1 MTKLSGRIIIGTAGH
16 VDHGKT
22 QLTRALTGVDTD
34 RLPAEKNRGITIE
47 LGFAPWRLT
56 PELTADII
64 DVPGHEKF
72 VRTMTAGVAAVD
84 LALLLVAADEGVM
97 PQTVEHF
104 QILRLLGVRRC
115 IFVISKADKA
125 TPEAVDKLVA
135 ELRRRTAA
143 TPYASSPI
151 IAVSSACGSGLTELT
166 EEVKRQAAAIIS
178 ERRNNAVANHNT
190 DLQPKS
196 ANTNKQN
203 NTAKVN
209 NAVESHNNN
218 LQPQIA
224 NSKRLPVDRVFS
236 VKGFGTVVTGTLWGG
251 VLAVGDTVEV
261 QPLGRLAK
269 IRRLEVN
276 GEAVE
281 RCGGSCRV
289 AVNLPDLAK
298 SDIPRGSW
306 LAEPHLL
313 SAAHTIGAR
322 LTLLPAAPRLK
333 NNAPV
338 HIRFGAREVNG
349 RIRFDGDCLPLVA
362 ENAEVRIY
370 PEQPIFPLAGDRM
383 IIASYSPVTTIG
395 GAVVTAVN
403 PPKRRKKAAQTERRL
418 EDFLQGYHTAH
429 PADYGV
435 TLSKLRAK
443 LFPAGGAADSAKLT
457 KAVESLLAQ
466 GKLQKRGAYFA
477 LADFQPQIDAKTEKL
492 LTATLE
498 KLTTGGFA
506 PPTPESLLRHTSPAK
521 AKEIMERL
529 AAEGKIV
536 KLGEVVFAAAA
547 FEQAQTMI
555 LAYLRRHGSISLAET
570 RDLLQTSRKFALPI
584 LTRMDSLQLT
594 RRQGDVRVMKNK

>member
-1 MTKLSGRIIIGTAGH
+1 MTKVSGRIIIGTAGH

-22 QLTRALTGVDTD
+22 QLTRALTGADTD
-34 RLPAEKNRGITIE
+34 RLPAEKTRGITIE

-56 PELTADII
+56 PDLTADII

-125 TPEAVDKLVA
+125 TPEAIAKLAA

-143 TPYASSPI
+143 TPYASSPVI
-151 IAVSSACGSGLTELT
+151 KVSALCGSGLAELT

-178 ERRNNAVANHNT
+178 ERRNN
-190 DLQPKS
+190 DLQ
-196 ANTNKQN
+196 Q
-203 NTAKVN
+203 
-209 NAVESHNNN
+209 E
-218 LQPQIA
+218 IA
-224 NSKRLPVDRVFS
+224 NYKRMPVDRVFS

-251 VLAVGDTVEV
+251 VLAVGDIVEV
-261 QPLGRLAK
+261 QPLGRRVK

-298 SDIPRGSW
+298 TDIPRGSW
-306 LAEPHLL
+306 LAEPQLL
-313 SAAHTIGAR
+313 SAAHSIGAR

-349 RIRFDGDCLPLVA
+349 RIRFDGDCLPPAA
-362 ENAEVRIY
+362 ENAEVMIY

-383 IIASYSPVTTIG
+383 IIASYSPVTTVG
-395 GAVVTAVN
+395 GAAVTAVN
-403 PPKRRKKAAQTERRL
+403 PPKRRKKAARTERRL
-418 EDFLQGYHTAH
+418 VDFLRNYHTAH
-429 PADYGV
+429 PADCGV
-435 TLSKLRAK
+435 TLSNLRQK
-443 LFPAGGAADSAKLT
+443 IFPAGGAADLQELT
-457 KAVESLLAQ
+457 TAAQSLLTQ
-466 GKLQKRGAYFA
+466 GKLQKRGVYFA
-477 LADFQPQIDAKTEKL
+477 LADFQPQLDDKTEKL
-492 LTATLE
+492 LTAALA
-498 KLTTGGFA
+498 KLTAGGFA
-506 PPTPESLLRHTSPAK
+506 PPPPESLLSHTSPAK
-521 AKEIMERL
+521 TKEILERL
-529 AAEGKIV
+529 AAEGKII

-547 FEQAQTMI
+547 FERAQTMI
-555 LAYLRRHGSISLAET
+555 LDHLHRHGSISLAET

-584 LTRMDSLQLT
+584 LNRMDSMNLT
-594 RRQGDVRVMKNK
+594 KRQGDVRVMKNK